1 MISTTA
7 EKIMSVYVKISQSG

>member
-7 EKIMSVYVKISQSG
+7 MFT

>member
-7 EKIMSVYVKISQSG
+7 TCSMHWRD